1 MYNLLKNKRL
11 ILSLPLFLAAS
22 LLLPVYIVPLG
33 HASPGTGLAC
43 ITTSTSAT
51 SCPTSAP
58 TIGPLTAGT
67 VFTVGVFIQG
77 SDAMGGFD
85 IYVRSDPAFVNP
97 TSAALGNLIA
107 SPSLTSICING
118 AATLGSCTV
127 NTANGPGVVEVTTI
141 ESSGGN
147 ECGGI
152 SPCSGMAFFINYTVV
167 ASAAS
172 TPLSYP
178 AAPGCAA
185 SSVSS
190 PPNMCVLVAD
200 NVGTTIPENIQ
211 AATVI
216 QTTSAD
222 FTITAVPNS
231 VSVNAG
237 RSAISNITLTS
248 VNGLNGMVTLSTTPP
263 PACPACPTWGIN
275 GSMIQLHAGGTNSS
289 TLIFST
295 ISSTPIGR
303 WIVNVTGTFG
313 STSHTVTV
321 VFTIMSSGPPPDF
334 LISANPVSLIIPA
347 GINASSTITL
357 TSINGFSGMVQLSTT
372 SPLCPQPQCTTWF
385 VTPTQVSLAAGGSAN
400 AFLVIMAANM
410 ADSGTISISGTSGG
424 LVHQTTVAFQVHAAS
439 TDFSLT
445 AFPSFFRI
453 PAGTTVSSQIQLYP
467 NGFSGGSFSVALSAA
482 VSPPNGLTATLNPTI
497 VTLSSFSVYS
507 TLTIGTLATTPVGN
521 YTISVT
527 GSSSGSTHSIIVYV
541 QVLPPPTLKV
551 TPTSGTVGA
560 KVLVQGSGFPVEFG
574 SSEII
579 VSFDDQLVGFIFI
592 PTTSFNF
599 TFNVPEAQAGA
610 HTVKAF
616 EPFFFSGSGS
626 IIATAPFQVLQSPTG
641 LTVSLDIGT
650 IYFPGDGAT
659 AFILVNQ
666 NGQPASPAD
675 LQVTVQLIRPD
686 GSMLLLTATKIST
699 GIYRAVFTIPAASA
713 NPLGTYG
720 MIANAHSSSLGDST
734 ALGSFEVKPTWFAQ
748 NSKAITTGATL
759 VGSVGVVGMVGL
771 AWKKGYLKKKDDE
784 QILPA

>member
-1 MYNLLKNKRL
+1 MNKRL
-11 ILSLPLFLAAS
+11 VLLISLALTVFLFVPSIPRAHAVTGLVCLTTAAANAC
-22 LLLPVYIVPLG
+22 P
-33 HASPGTGLAC
+33 ASPPAFG
-43 ITTSTSAT
+43 
-51 SCPTSAP
+51 PF
-58 TIGPLTAGT
+58 TIGTNFSIGI
-67 VFTVGVFIQG
+67 FIQN
-77 SDAMGGFD
+77 SNAMAGFD
-85 IYVRSDPAFVNP
+85 IYVKSDPAVLTPTRASLGPLIVN
-97 TSAALGNLIA
+97 
-107 SPSLTSICING
+107 PSLTSTCVNG
-118 AATLGSCTV
+118 IAQTGSCTV
-127 NTANGPGVVEVTTI
+127 NTANGNGVVEVTTI

-216 QTTSAD
+216 QSTSAD

-231 VSVNAG
+231 LSLNAG
-237 RSAISNITLTS
+237 SSAISNITLTS
-248 VNGLNGMVTLSTTPP
+248 VNGLNGIVTLSTTPP
-263 PACPACPTWGIN
+263 PVCAACPTWGIN
-275 GSMIQLHAGGTNSS
+275 GTMIQLHAGGTNSS

-334 LISANPVSLIIPA
+334 LISANPVSLIVPA

-445 AFPSFFRI
+445 AFPSFFTI

-467 NGFSGGSFSVALSAA
+467 NGFSGSSFSVALSAA
-482 VSPPNGLTATLNPTI
+482 VSPPNGLTPTLNPTI

-527 GSSSGSTHSIIVYV
+527 GSSSGFTHSIIVYV

-599 TFNVPEAQAGA
+599 TFNVPVAQAGA

-686 GSMLLLTATKIST
+686 GSMQLLTATKIST

-713 NPLGTYG
+713 NPLGTYA

>member
-1 MYNLLKNKRL
+1 MNKRL
-11 ILSLPLFLAAS
+11 VLLISLALTVFLFVPSIPRAHAVTGLVCLTTAAANAC
-22 LLLPVYIVPLG
+22 P
-33 HASPGTGLAC
+33 ASPPAFG
-43 ITTSTSAT
+43 
-51 SCPTSAP
+51 PF
-58 TIGPLTAGT
+58 TIGTNFSIGI
-67 VFTVGVFIQG
+67 FIQN
-77 SDAMGGFD
+77 SNAMAGFD
-85 IYVRSDPAFVNP
+85 IYVKSDPAVLTPTGATLGPLIVN
-97 TSAALGNLIA
+97 
-107 SPSLTSICING
+107 PSLTSTCVNG
-118 AATLGSCTV
+118 IAQTGSCTV
-127 NTANGPGVVEVTTI
+127 NTANGNGVVEVTTI

-190 PPNMCVLVAD
+190 PLNMCVLVAD

-231 VSVNAG
+231 LSVNAG
-237 RSAISNITLTS
+237 SSAISNITLTS

-275 GSMIQLHAGGTNSS
+275 GTMIQLHAGGTNSS

-357 TSINGFSGMVQLSTT
+357 TSMNGFSGMVQLSTT

-424 LVHQTTVAFQVHAAS
+424 LVHQTTVAFQVQAAS

-445 AFPSFFRI
+445 AFPSFFTI

-467 NGFSGGSFSVALSAA
+467 NGFSGSSFSVALSAA

-521 YTISVT
+521 YTISVM

-599 TFNVPEAQAGA
+599 TFNVPVAQAGA

-713 NPLGTYG
+713 NPLGTYA

>member
-1 MYNLLKNKRL
+1 M
-11 ILSLPLFLAAS
+11 A
-22 LLLPVYIVPLG
+22 
-33 HASPGTGLAC
+33 
-43 ITTSTSAT
+43 
-51 SCPTSAP
+51 
-58 TIGPLTAGT
+58 
-67 VFTVGVFIQG
+67 
-77 SDAMGGFD
+77 GFD
-85 IYVRSDPAFVNP
+85 IYVKSDPAVLTP
-97 TSAALGNLIA
+97 TSASLGPLIVN
-107 SPSLTSICING
+107 PSLTSTCVNG
-118 AATLGSCTV
+118 IAQTGSCTV
-127 NTANGPGVVEVTTI
+127 NTANGNGVVEVTTI

-231 VSVNAG
+231 LSVNAG
-237 RSAISNITLTS
+237 SSAISNITLTS
-248 VNGLNGMVTLSTTPP
+248 VNGLNGIVTLSTTPP

-275 GSMIQLHAGGTNSS
+275 GTMIQLHAGGTNSS

-321 VFTIMSSGPPPDF
+321 VFTIISSGPPPDF
-334 LISANPVSLIIPA
+334 LISANPSMLIIPA

-424 LVHQTTVAFQVHAAS
+424 LVHQTTVAFQVQAAS

-467 NGFSGGSFSVALSAA
+467 NGFSGSSFSVALSAA

-527 GSSSGSTHSIIVYV
+527 GSSSGFTHSVIVYV
-541 QVLPPPTLKV
+541 QVLPPATLKV
-551 TPTSGTVGA
+551 TPASGTVGA

-599 TFNVPEAQAGA
+599 TFNVPVAQAGA

-686 GSMLLLTATKIST
+686 GSMQLLTATKIST

-713 NPLGTYG
+713 NPLGTYA

-759 VGSVGVVGMVGL
+759 VGSVGVVGVVGL

-784 QILPA
+784 QILAA

>member
-1 MYNLLKNKRL
+1 MNKRL
-11 ILSLPLFLAAS
+11 VLLISLALTVFLFVPSIPRAHAVTGLVCLTTAAANAC
-22 LLLPVYIVPLG
+22 P
-33 HASPGTGLAC
+33 ASPPAFG
-43 ITTSTSAT
+43 
-51 SCPTSAP
+51 PF
-58 TIGPLTAGT
+58 TIGTNFSIGL
-67 VFTVGVFIQG
+67 FIQN
-77 SDAMGGFD
+77 SNAMAGFD
-85 IYVRSDPAFVNP
+85 IYVKSDPAVLTP
-97 TSAALGNLIA
+97 TSASLGPLIVN
-107 SPSLTSICING
+107 PSLTSICLNG
-118 AATLGSCTV
+118 IAQTGSCTV
-127 NTANGPGVVEVTTI
+127 NTANGNGVVEVTTI

-231 VSVNAG
+231 LSVNAG
-237 RSAISNITLTS
+237 SSAISNITLTS
-248 VNGLNGMVTLSTTPP
+248 VNGLNGIVTLSTTPP
-263 PACPACPTWGIN
+263 PACPVCPTWGVN

-445 AFPSFFRI
+445 AFPSFFTI

-467 NGFSGGSFSVALSAA
+467 NGFSGSSFSVALSAA
-482 VSPPNGLTATLNPTI
+482 VSPPNGLTPTLNPTI

-527 GSSSGSTHSIIVYV
+527 GSSSGFTHSVIVYV
-541 QVLPPPTLKV
+541 QVLPPATLKV
-551 TPTSGTVGA
+551 TPASGTVGA

-599 TFNVPEAQAGA
+599 TFNVPVAHAGA

-686 GSMLLLTATKIST
+686 GSMQLLTATKIST

>member
-1 MYNLLKNKRL
+1 
-11 ILSLPLFLAAS
+11 
-22 LLLPVYIVPLG
+22 
-33 HASPGTGLAC
+33 
-43 ITTSTSAT
+43 
-51 SCPTSAP
+51 
-58 TIGPLTAGT
+58 
-67 VFTVGVFIQG
+67 
-77 SDAMGGFD
+77 
-85 IYVRSDPAFVNP
+85 
-97 TSAALGNLIA
+97 
-107 SPSLTSICING
+107 
-118 AATLGSCTV
+118 
-127 NTANGPGVVEVTTI
+127 
-141 ESSGGN
+141 
-147 ECGGI
+147 
-152 SPCSGMAFFINYTVV
+152 
-167 ASAAS
+167 
-172 TPLSYP
+172 
-178 AAPGCAA
+178 
-185 SSVSS
+185 
-190 PPNMCVLVAD
+190 
-200 NVGTTIPENIQ
+200 
-211 AATVI
+211 
-216 QTTSAD
+216 
-222 FTITAVPNS
+222 
-231 VSVNAG
+231 
-237 RSAISNITLTS
+237 
-248 VNGLNGMVTLSTTPP
+248 
-263 PACPACPTWGIN
+263 
-275 GSMIQLHAGGTNSS
+275 
-289 TLIFST
+289 
-295 ISSTPIGR
+295 
-303 WIVNVTGTFG
+303 
-313 STSHTVTV
+313 
-321 VFTIMSSGPPPDF
+321 
-334 LISANPVSLIIPA
+334 
-347 GINASSTITL
+347 
-357 TSINGFSGMVQLSTT
+357 MVQLSTT

-424 LVHQTTVAFQVHAAS
+424 LVHQTTVAFQVQAAS

-445 AFPSFFRI
+445 AFPSFFTI

-467 NGFSGGSFSVALSAA
+467 NGFSGSSFSVALSAA
-482 VSPPNGLTATLNPTI
+482 VSPPNGPTAILNPTI

-686 GSMLLLTATKIST
+686 GSMQLLTATKIST

-713 NPLGTYG
+713 NPLGTYA